1 MSAIDSQSLTQILS
15 AYAGVTEEEAASFLE
30 AFTSVVTSSV
40 SKGEDVEVQGLGTFS
55 LIDTH
60 SEMKRVALNLS
71 ETIKNEVNS
80 PFSFLEPFVIS
91 KGKTGNPTKE
101 TPEEPS
107 PSGNPT
113 KETLEEPSPSGNP
126 TKRTLEEPSPSG
138 NPNFKKSKLP
148 YYIVAAI
155 FGLILLVSAFA
166 FWRKETPKPTS
177 PTEEPKLMIEKE
189 VAQEKDT
196 VTEENT
202 EITEQEDTIKE
213 IELSVKDVEP
223 SIKRPVD
230 NLSHRKM
237 DESGNFMTFILEKGE
252 RLTLISLRYF
262 GSKEFWPYIYEV
274 NTDKLKSPDN
284 VMAGMKLYLPDPTY
298 FDIDASDEKSIEKAH
313 NRGNEIL
320 NK

>member
-101 TPEEPS
+101 TP
-107 PSGNPT
+107 
-113 KETLEEPSPSGNP
+113 
-126 TKRTLEEPSPSG
+126 EEPSPSG